1 MWIGR
6 NTRSISLQA
15 QGGGLSLTSS
25 AERPCPCAQLKSSNT
40 RKAYSQSDSLKC
52 RYGMMSA
59 PSGRTIPNAP
69 ECSQTF
75 ANTPM
80 NLSLP
85 AAFRAKTFLALER
98 AREYAEK
105 EVAYGPSMR
114 VSFAKFDPDSY
125 SWKIPHFLFQEDWA
139 SFSQTWPRWGMMRHG
154 VCYRLNQ
161 WEPDTSET
169 ESGSP
174 RGDMAEFP
182 TPTVN
187 GNNNRAELS
196 PKSGDGL
203 NTAVRKLE
211 SWPTPQSHDAKSGM
225 VGSHGWDRR
234 GVGAQKNLN
243 DMVLRYPSPC
253 ATDHKGAGKTGTPRD
268 RLDYAIERGE
278 TKSHMYPTPNIDSMC
293 GGSGSYA
300 QIMQN
305 PNLTDEEKR
314 SMASGN
320 AGQLNPDWVE
330 WLMFWPVG
338 WSDIETPNG
347 ELVWLHPTFDP
358 ADRERFRLP
367 RLTVRRQHRANRVK
381 AIGNG
386 QYPATAWAAFE
397 WGFAVLQMFERK
409 ELT

>member
-1 MWIGR
+1 MEKPKY
-6 NTRSISLQA
+6 SLHLFA
-15 QGGGLSLTSS
+15 GAGGGLSPTSS
-25 AERPCPCAQLKSSNT
+25 AERQCPCAQLKSSNT
-40 RKAYSQSDSLKC
+40 RKAYSQPDFPKC

-59 PSGRTIPNAP
+59 PSGQTILNAL

-85 AAFRAKTFLALER
+85 AAFRAKIFLALER

-105 EVAYGPSMR
+105 EAAYGQNMR
-114 VSFAKFDPDSY
+114 VSFARFDLDSY

-154 VCYRLNQ
+154 VCYQLNQ
-161 WEPDTSET
+161 WEPDTNET
-169 ESGSP
+169 ESGLQLYGTATAQGGIRSERFREGRSP
-174 RGDMAEFP
+174 SPFKLAARDRQFP
-182 TPTVN
+182 TPVAGT
-187 GNNNRAELS
+187 GNYNYKGAS
-196 PKSGDGL
+196 ATSGDGL
-203 NTAVRKLE
+203 ITAVKRAEK
-211 SWPTPQSHDAKSGM
+211 WPTPVAKDATST
-225 VGSHGWDRR
+225 
-234 GVGAQKNLN
+234 
-243 DMVLRYPSPC
+243 SPNE
-253 ATDHKGAGKTGTPRD
+253 KPRD
-268 RLDYAIERGE
+268 KLVAAVEKGR
-278 TKSHMYPTPNIDSMC
+278 TKNATYPTPNIDSMC

-320 AGQLNPDWVE
+320 AGQLNPDWEE

-338 WSDIETPNG
+338 WSDIETPNE
-347 ELVWLHPTFDP
+347 ELVWLHPAFDP

-367 RLTVRRQHRANRVK
+367 RLTTRRQHRAHRVK

-397 WGFAVLQMFERK
+397 WGFAVLSAMREAA
-409 ELT
+409 